1 MLQVPKVNDW
11 HVVTQ
16 DRLYAALKVLWG
28 EERPRVM
35 VDLGS
40 HACHG
45 RFCNVSDALLFLQA
59 FHAPGTLAIGVD
71 MVEHFASDL
80 QYRFDYVEPYRSM
93 ADVEKRSYLR
103 YLDTKDD
110 IAIDATGAFRGHL
123 GCCVDDSS
131 WCNKW
136 GLEKAGYDHICRSV
150 RQYLSVTN
158 RSRDVPDEHVYAWN
172 WTHSPETLWG
182 VFNRTPGAKYKLMSE
197 RVDTLWRRELGGRHI
212 DFLKV
217 DTDTPWTSMGLESL
231 LRRRG
236 VSIMTIEVDGAWGG
250 LQPNWGGVTRVDQL
264 VWFARSAGYDA
275 FMKTPCRAI
284 NRSFG
289 SMELGSSY
297 HRATWMQPLA
307 NKSFF
312 APTGYYAQQRGR
324 TGIQDLMFVLRE
336 SPQADTESAIAQADA
351 TGGAGEAGWAGSFV
365 RRLQE
370 LTAADCTEAE
380 RSLIRR

>member
-1 MLQVPKVNDW
+1 
-11 HVVTQ
+11 
-16 DRLYAALKVLWG
+16 
-28 EERPRVM
+28 
-35 VDLGS
+35 
-40 HACHG
+40 
-45 RFCNVSDALLFLQA
+45 
-59 FHAPGTLAIGVD
+59 
-71 MVEHFASDL
+71 
-80 QYRFDYVEPYRSM
+80 
-93 ADVEKRSYLR
+93 
-103 YLDTKDD
+103 
-110 IAIDATGAFRGHL
+110 
-123 GCCVDDSS
+123 
-131 WCNKW
+131 
-136 GLEKAGYDHICRSV
+136 
-150 RQYLSVTN
+150 
-158 RSRDVPDEHVYAWN
+158 
-172 WTHSPETLWG
+172 
-182 VFNRTPGAKYKLMSE
+182 
-197 RVDTLWRRELGGRHI
+197 
-212 DFLKV
+212 
-217 DTDTPWTSMGLESL
+217 
-231 LRRRG
+231 
-236 VSIMTIEVDGAWGG
+236 
-250 LQPNWGGVTRVDQL
+250 VDQL

-380 RSLIRR
+380 RSLIRRPLVGRKSDLPPLSTPLPKDAANRTLHMQRLAQAKERALHPPPARHHSPRH

>member
-93 ADVEKRSYLR
+93 AGVEKRSYLR

-158 RSRDVPDEHVYAWN
+158 RSRDVPDEHVDGGHFHFGRRALLISGRRALPLWTAGIWTYIELDTCQVYAWN

-197 RVDTLWRRELGGRHI
+197 RVDTLWRRELGGALPHRS
-212 DFLKV
+212 
-217 DTDTPWTSMGLESL
+217 WT
-231 LRRRG
+231 
-236 VSIMTIEVDGAWGG
+236 TIAS
-250 LQPNWGGVTRVDQL
+250 R
-264 VWFARSAGYDA
+264 
-275 FMKTPCRAI
+275 
-284 NRSFG
+284 
-289 SMELGSSY
+289 Y
-297 HRATWMQPLA
+297 HRRQ
-307 NKSFF
+307 S
-312 APTGYYAQQRGR
+312 
-324 TGIQDLMFVLRE
+324 
-336 SPQADTESAIAQADA
+336 
-351 TGGAGEAGWAGSFV
+351 
-365 RRLQE
+365 
-370 LTAADCTEAE
+370 
-380 RSLIRR
+380 